1 MSVVAFKEKVGV
13 INEFKDSSTFICVQK
28 LTRHH
33 RKIIDPENYQIL
45 WMEDGVGSIDADSEK
60 RESFPFTILFIYP
73 GKEVNLRFN
82 CFQPKGWIIKF
93 SHLFFRQHMEGFNI
107 QRADIFFS
115 GEIPCMVLSPK
126 IGDRINSLAEM
137 INEIMLSNI
146 PNKEVASSSLLKSL
160 LIYCDSECNLHVTT
174 KSNNHYLD
182 IVSRFKHLVLQNL
195 VTSHR
200 VSDYAERMYISPKYL
215 NKIVKEVMG
224 VTAKSVISEQLLIR
238 STRELKFTN
247 SSVKMISSQ
256 LGFSEPEH
264 FCNFFKKHVG
274 CSPLTYRRR

>member
-1 MSVVAFKEKVGV
+1 MSVVAIKGKVGV
-13 INEFKDSSTFICVQK
+13 IDEFRDSSAFICVQK

-33 RKIIDPENYQIL
+33 LKFSDPENYQIL
-45 WMEDGVGSIDADSEK
+45 WLEDGVGSIDADYEK

-73 GKEVNLRFN
+73 GKKVTLRFN

-93 SHLFFRQHMEGFNI
+93 SRLFFRQHMEGFNI

-115 GEIPCMVLSPK
+115 GEIPGMVLSPK
-126 IGDRINSLAEM
+126 IGERINSLAEM
-137 INEIMLSNI
+137 INEIMQSNI
-146 PNKEVASSSLLKSL
+146 PNKKVASSSLLKSL
-160 LIYCDSECNLHVTT
+160 LIYCDSKCNLQITA
-174 KSNNHYLD
+174 KSNNYYLN
-182 IVSRFKHLVLQNL
+182 IVSRFKYLVSKNL
-195 VTSHR
+195 DNSHR
-200 VSDYAERMYISPKYL
+200 VSDYAELLHISPKYL

-224 VTAKSVISEQLLIR
+224 VTAKSIISEQLLIR

-264 FCNFFKKHVG
+264 FSNFFKKNVG
-274 CSPLTYRRR
+274 CTPLTYRKR

>member
-1 MSVVAFKEKVGV
+1 MSVAAFTEKVGK
-13 INEFKDSSTFICVQK
+13 IDKFRDSSAIVCVQK
-28 LTRHH
+28 LTRNH
-33 RKIIDPENYQIL
+33 RKISDPENYQIL
-45 WMEDGVGSIDADSEK
+45 WLEEGVGSIDADYEK
-60 RESFPFTILFIYP
+60 RESFPLTILFIYP

-93 SHLFFRQHMEGFNI
+93 SRLFLRQHMEGFNI

-115 GEIPCMVLSPK
+115 GEIPGMVLSPK

-137 INEIMLSNI
+137 INEIMQSNI

-160 LIYCDSECNLHVTT
+160 LIYCDSNCNLHITT
-174 KSNNHYLD
+174 KSNNYYLN
-182 IVSRFKHLVLQNL
+182 IVSRFKHLVSQNL
-195 VTSHR
+195 DTSHR
-200 VSDYAERMYISPKYL
+200 VSDYAELLHLSPKYL

-264 FCNFFKKHVG
+264 FSNFFKKNVG
-274 CSPLTYRRR
+274 CSPQTYRQR

>member
-1 MSVVAFKEKVGV
+1 MSVVAFKEKVVG
-13 INEFKDSSTFICVQK
+13 IDEFRDSSTFICVQK

-33 RKIIDPENYQIL
+33 LKLSDPKNYQIL
-45 WMEDGVGSIDADSEK
+45 WLEDGVGSIDADYEK

-73 GKEVNLRFN
+73 GKEVTLRFN

-93 SHLFFRQHMEGFNI
+93 SRLFFKQHMEGFNI
-107 QRADIFFS
+107 QCADIFFS
-115 GEIPCMVLSPK
+115 GEITGMVLSSK
-126 IGDRINSLAEM
+126 IGARINSLAEM
-137 INEIMLSNI
+137 INEILQSNI

-160 LIYCDSECNLHVTT
+160 LIYCDSKCNLHITT
-174 KSNNHYLD
+174 KNNNYYLN
-182 IVSRFKHLVLQNL
+182 IVSRFKHLVSQNL
-195 VTSHR
+195 DTSHR
-200 VSDYAERMYISPKYL
+200 VSDYAEQMHISPKYL

-224 VTAKSVISEQLLIR
+224 VTAKSVISEKLLIM

-264 FCNFFKKHVG
+264 FSNFFKKNVG
-274 CSPLTYRRR
+274 CAPLTYRKR

>member
-1 MSVVAFKEKVGV
+1 MSVVAFKEKVGG
-13 INEFKDSSTFICVQK
+13 IDEFNDSSLFIRVQK

-33 RKIIDPENYQIL
+33 LKINDPENYQIL
-45 WMEDGVGSIDADSEK
+45 WLEDGVGSIVADYEK

-73 GKEVNLRFN
+73 GKEVILRFN

-93 SHLFFRQHMEGFNI
+93 SRLFFRQHMEGFNI
-107 QRADIFFS
+107 QRADVFFS
-115 GEIPCMVLSPK
+115 GEIPGMVLSPK
-126 IGDRINSLAEM
+126 IGERINSLAEM
-137 INEIMLSNI
+137 INEITQSHI

-160 LIYCDSECNLHVTT
+160 LIYCDSKCNLHITT

-182 IVSRFKHLVLQNL
+182 IVSRFKHLVSQNL
-195 VTSHR
+195 DTSHR
-200 VSDYAERMYISPKYL
+200 VSDYAERMHISPKYL
-215 NKIVKEVMG
+215 NRIVKEVMG

-247 SSVKMISSQ
+247 SSVKVISSQ

-264 FCNFFKKHVG
+264 FNNFFKKNVG
-274 CSPLTYRRR
+274 CSPLAYRQR